1 MDNIRKKTS
10 MQDIAE
16 ELGISK
22 NAVSLALNNKTGIS
36 EQLRAKVIQT
46 AIAMNY
52 GGYGRLG
59 DALESKLVA
68 ICLPS
73 VLGRSSQFYS
83 AVYWSIEHE
92 LGKYGYRSLIISV
105 TQEMEQALQLPAGLD
120 EGKVKAVILVGG
132 LSKQYVEK
140 VSRTFR
146 NTLLVDNYF
155 LNLPIK
161 SVNTANIEGGY
172 EATQYL
178 LSQGHTRIG
187 FAGTI
192 HTYLAYRER
201 HTGYTLA
208 MSDAGIPVIPEL
220 SLTEDS
226 LFDNQDKLDLAI
238 GELRKLAPDALICSS
253 DRVAIQLI
261 TRMHAAGIHIPGDVS
276 IIGFDD
282 IETADI
288 VNPPLTTMQVPRTEM
303 GRRAALML
311 VHQLEG
317 EEYLASSV
325 VIYPKLV
332 VRESVKPKSS
342 QQHISH

>member
-59 DALESKLVA
+59 DAFESKLVA

-73 VLGRSSQFYS
+73 IIGRSSQFYS
-83 AVYWSIEHE
+83 AVYWSIEQE

-105 TQEMEQALQLPAGLD
+105 TQEMEQSLQLPDGLE
-120 EGKVKAVILVGG
+120 EGKVKAVILVGV
-132 LSKQYVEK
+132 LSRKYVEK
-140 VSRTFR
+140 VSSTFQ
-146 NTLLVDNYF
+146 NTLLVDNNF
-155 LNLPIK
+155 LNLPVQ
-161 SVNTANIEGGY
+161 SVITANIEGGY
-172 EATQYL
+172 TATQYL
-178 LSQGHTRIG
+178 ISQGYTRIG
-187 FAGTI
+187 FVGKI

-201 HTGYTLA
+201 FTGYTLA
-208 MSDAGIPVIPEL
+208 MNDSELQLDSEL

-226 LFDNQDKLDLAI
+226 FFDNLDSLDAAI
-238 GELRKLAPDALICSS
+238 SRLREKEVEAMVCSS
-253 DRVAIQLI
+253 DRVAIKLI
-261 TRMHAAGIHIPGDVS
+261 TRMQAAGIHIPDDVS

-282 IETADI
+282 IENADI
-288 VNPPLTTMQVPRTEM
+288 INPPLTTMRVPRAEM

-311 VHQLEG
+311 VHQLGG
-317 EEYLASSV
+317 EEYLTSSV
-325 VIYPKLV
+325 VIYPKLIE
-332 VRESVKPKSS
+332 RESVKPKLV
-342 QQHISH
+342 